1 MKSRIVRKIFTWNLL
16 IFILL
21 LLLQLVFQNVFFA
34 SFLSGEQSRKLV
46 RSMESIQDAILL
58 ADNDLVHRQINDLLA
73 KGMVI
78 VTVDQ
83 NMQHIYGQNFDGYQR
98 YFTMEEENG
107 NQYSIIE
114 DYLGM
119 ATLQNIEVGDVVTV
133 EGYLVDER
141 NALVIP
147 SKVHRPSDGIVLG
160 TDTFLFINHANEIQH
175 ENAPA
180 SFRMEIPDDAS
191 PETGVAYVEDA
202 SVSSTVGGGAVTQ
215 NAMVGR
221 VVDINDDSD
230 LMIIPETVTQ
240 TASTSKYDTQNSDAA
255 STVSISVDEQPDE
268 KSLPSGF
275 ALHSPFDADMSLSGS
290 LSSNQNNA
298 IMRSERMLV
307 INDQGRS
314 GSSYPVSINGRI
326 VLKTDAGNDD
336 LIIQQGLINNE
347 IKRLAAAKK
356 QLETVDAYTVT
367 NHLTTGMFLVRVS
380 RLAQGNTIMIGAIS
394 LYAIRDMNNILN
406 MFHFLI
412 FLAELGLLMGAVYFF
427 SRIIS
432 RPLVEMNTVAQKISQ
447 QDFGALVKVT
457 SKDEVGTL
465 GVSINKIAV
474 NLEQRINQINAIN
487 DRLQKDY
494 ERQVELQQRHK
505 HLSASFSH
513 ELKTPLTIVR
523 GYIDSIQNGIY
534 PKDEATFYAAAL
546 RSLDTASNL
555 ITQMLE
561 IARMESPYFALRKSA
576 VDLWMVFFKVYDQLK
591 LAIEERNM
599 RVQYTAEDEAYT
611 VADVELMESVF
622 ANALT
627 NAMKYSPEGS
637 RIIVRI
643 TTKDAQHSVSIENE
657 NGFIPP
663 EALEKIWQP
672 FYRGAQ
678 PQLKN
683 ISGTGLGLMIVSEI
697 LDAHGFAYGIANT
710 GNGVAFSFSCP
721 AVQYMAEPG
730 ETFS

>member
-21 LLLQLVFQNVFFA
+21 LLLQLMFQNVFFA

-58 ADNDLVHRQINDLLA
+58 ADNDSVHRQINDLLA

-98 YFTMEEENG
+98 YFTIEEENG

-147 SKVHRPSDGIVLG
+147 SKVYRPSDGIVLG
-160 TDTFLFINHANEIQH
+160 TDTFLFINHANEMLN
-175 ENAPA
+175 EDAPA
-180 SFRMEIPDDAS
+180 SFRMEIPDAAS

-202 SVSSTVGGGAVTQ
+202 SASSTVGGGADTQ

-221 VVDINDDSD
+221 VVDISDDSD
-230 LMIIPETVTQ
+230 PMIMLETVTQ
-240 TASTSKYDTQNSDAA
+240 TASMSLFDTQDSDAA
-255 STVSISVDEQPDE
+255 SSVSISVDEQPDD

-290 LSSNQNNA
+290 LSSNQHNA

-347 IKRLAAAKK
+347 IKRLDAAKK
-356 QLETVDAYTVT
+356 QLDTVDAYTVT
-367 NHLTTGMFLVRVS
+367 NHLTTGKFLVRVS

-394 LYAIRDMNNILN
+394 LYAIRDMNSILN

-432 RPLVEMNTVAQKISQ
+432 RPLVEMNTVAQKIAQ

-534 PKDEATFYAAAL
+534 PKDEAVFYTAAL

-561 IARMESPYFALRKSA
+561 IARMESPYFALKKSA

-599 RVQYTAEDEAYT
+599 QVQYTAEDEAYT

-622 ANALT
+622 ANVLT

-643 TTKDAQHSVSIENE
+643 TKKDAQHSVSIENE
-657 NGFIPP
+657 NGFIPS

-678 PQLKN
+678 PQLEH